1 MRSAPHLSVVC
12 RDEAAARNSVPD
24 DEKSPDIPR
33 GHDTLPW
40 ESSQF
45 TWDARIVHGPLC
57 QSTVTNCHIHHYP
70 GASLCCNM
78 VIWGVNAV
86 NTSEYHSRPQISWT
100 PLPLNIIRSPR
111 SELLSQRNDQEDRNM
126 SPCHEGAAQ
135 SEFGHQYVCRYFTVS
150 LKSKYPHVC
159 DRSFLTSLFYPRSTG
174 RDKISLVGSMKQMR
188 CYFNPELHSNQGI
201 IQDDDDIMSWWCLSW
216 HDINDKLITTYHL
229 IEHHGHTLTPLC
241 SHLRFIFR
249 VTLQYDFPLS
259 QNKYLDNI
267 VTKPS
272 WIGLKM

>member
-1 MRSAPHLSVVC
+1 MDPTPTKHH
-12 RDEAAARNSVPD
+12 P
-24 DEKSPDIPR
+24 I
-33 GHDTLPW
+33 
-40 ESSQF
+40 SSQQ
-45 TWDARIVHGPLC
+45 AA
-57 QSTVTNCHIHHYP
+57 VTTQRSGRWEHVT
-70 GASLCCNM
+70 L
-78 VIWGVNAV
+78 
-86 NTSEYHSRPQISWT
+86 SRRSSS
-100 PLPLNIIRSPR
+100 IRVWS
-111 SELLSQRNDQEDRNM
+111 SICLSI
-126 SPCHEGAAQ
+126 
-135 SEFGHQYVCRYFTVS
+135 FYS
-150 LKSKYPHVC
+150 LKSKYLHVR

-188 CYFNPELHSNQGI
+188 CYFNPEFHSNQGI

>member
-1 MRSAPHLSVVC
+1 MGTCHPVTKEQLNPSLVINMFV
-12 RDEAAARNSVPD
+12 DILQF
-24 DEKSPDIPR
+24 EK
-33 GHDTLPW
+33 
-40 ESSQF
+40 
-45 TWDARIVHGPLC
+45 
-57 QSTVTNCHIHHYP
+57 
-70 GASLCCNM
+70 
-78 VIWGVNAV
+78 
-86 NTSEYHSRPQISWT
+86 QISTCSW
-100 PLPLNIIRSPR
+100 
-111 SELLSQRNDQEDRNM
+111 Q
-126 SPCHEGAAQ
+126 
-135 SEFGHQYVCRYFTVS
+135 V
-150 LKSKYPHVC
+150 
-159 DRSFLTSLFYPRSTG
+159 FLMSLFYPRSTG
-174 RDKISLVGSMKQMR
+174 RDKISSVGSMKQMR
-188 CYFNPELHSNQGI
+188 CYFNPEFHSNQGI